1 MRGPLVDARSYQ
13 ILKPTPTEAAS
24 PVAAVPGQEPT
35 AACSASDPTSPLGS
49 NAASGSP
56 SSEEQQQQQH
66 ESHGTPEQNPV
77 VMVQVVNR
85 QGDGAGV
92 YRFEL
97 ARRQYGQRRGS
108 WTTLTLTKE

>member
-1 MRGPLVDARSYQ
+1 MDARSYQ

-24 PVAAVPGQEPT
+24 PVAAVSDPEPT

-56 SSEEQQQQQH
+56 SSEEQQHQEQQH